1 MVSAELSPEAEH
13 AAQFWQFSLRLY
25 PRLQTSL
32 LALQDQYNC
41 HINILLLSAWQ
52 PALPP
57 VAALIQAVS
66 PHHSMTSQ
74 IRQLR
79 REVGRQSLQ
88 SPADSLLP
96 TLKQQLLEAELTA
109 ERLEQQAL
117 VRCIQ
122 DPAHTHSLQS
132 ADTFRA
138 QYLTSCQVPAAI
150 QQQLAVDLDQAL
162 LQLGN

>member
-1 MVSAELSPEAEH
+1 MVLAELGSDAEL

-32 LALQDQYNC
+32 LALQDQYHC
-41 HINILLLSAWQ
+41 HINILLLSAWR

-57 VAALIQAVS
+57 VATIVQAVS
-66 PHHSMTSQ
+66 SYHSLTSQ

-79 REVGRQSLQ
+79 REIGRQSLQ

-96 TLKQQLLEAELTA
+96 NLKQQLLEAELTA

-117 VRCIQ
+117 VVCLQ
-122 DPAHTHSLQS
+122 DPTHVLQS
-132 ADTFRA
+132 ADTFRM
-138 QYLTSCQVPAAI
+138 QYLTSCHVPAAV

-162 LQLGN
+162 LQLGLS